1 MNTPIAIIDAR
12 SPQESFDRL
21 AKQFHVIPFITHGI
35 TYDAIAGH
43 PDIFMAQGETLIL
56 APNCPQNIVEEL
68 STISYEFGTQQIGS
82 SLQDST
88 PYNCVITKQ
97 FLIHKK
103 EYTDSTIL
111 ALDKKCIDVPQAYTR
126 CNTIEIAPDIFITSD
141 KAIHQNLRKHNCESL
156 YVSPN
161 GILLPPYKYGFIGGC
176 MGKFGD
182 TIYINGSLAQHS
194 EGNAIRE
201 FITKHHCAIVELHCG
216 HLYDGG
222 GIFFLQ

>member
-1 MNTPIAIIDAR
+1 MNTPITIIDAR
-12 SPQESFDRL
+12 SPEESFETL
-21 AKQFHVIPFITHGI
+21 AKQFHVVPFITQGI

-56 APNCPQNIVEEL
+56 APNCPQIIVDEL
-68 STISYEFGTQQIGS
+68 STISYQFGKQQVES

-103 EYTDSTIL
+103 ECTDCSIL
-111 ALDKKCIDVPQAYTR
+111 ALDKTCIDVPQAYTR
-126 CNTIEIAPDIFITSD
+126 CNTIEIAPDTFITSD
-141 KAIHQNLRKHNCESL
+141 QAIHKSLREHNCESL

-161 GILLPPYKYGFIGGC
+161 GIQLPPYKYGFIGGC

-201 FITKHHCAIVELHCG
+201 FITKHHCAIVELHG
-216 HLYDGG
+216 GQLYDGG
-222 GIFFLQ
+222 GIFLLQ